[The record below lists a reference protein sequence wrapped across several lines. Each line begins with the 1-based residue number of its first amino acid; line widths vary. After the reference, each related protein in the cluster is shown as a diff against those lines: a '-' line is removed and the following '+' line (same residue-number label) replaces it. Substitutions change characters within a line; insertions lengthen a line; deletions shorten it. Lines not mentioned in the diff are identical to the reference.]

1 MDEGRD
7 NPARIRCRP
16 IRYLT
21 FPGHGPSIHAS
32 TPGLHLAL
40 RNKTKPK
47 LGAIMQRCSRPVL
60 AIALLLLFGTA
71 AALAQSGAA
80 IPAGISVQVRI
91 TEKLSSE
98 TANVGQQFHGVLASP
113 ITANGRTLFPKGA
126 NVTGEVVNLERSGR
140 LSTPGELHLTLKTI
154 RNGGRTYPV
163 SVRTIMVK
171 GDSHTKSNVTKIG
184 GGAGL
189 GALIGAIAGGGKG
202 AAIGAGVGAAAG
214 TGVAAGTGKQPAEVQ
229 SEAVLAWTSN
239 APIMTA
245 PQPVRSGTDRYSDDD
260 RRSRGHHDRDDDDDR
275 YQSRRRDRDDDQGE
289 DYDGR
294 GPSGFS
300 DSERHI
306 IGSCFVDDRAGL
318 PPGLAKKDRLPPGL
332 ERQLQRN
339 GTLPPGLQKRVQ
351 PLPSSCDSRL
361 PRLPREWSRVVLSG
375 RIILLD
381 PRMRIVDMFFLN

>member
-1 MDEGRD
+1 
-7 NPARIRCRP
+7 
-16 IRYLT
+16 
-21 FPGHGPSIHAS
+21 
-32 TPGLHLAL
+32 
-40 RNKTKPK
+40 
-47 LGAIMQRCSRPVL
+47 MQRCSRPVL

-71 AALAQSGAA
+71 ATLAQSGSA
-80 IPAGISVQVRI
+80 IPAGTSVQVRI

-98 TANVGQQFHGVLASP
+98 TANVGQQFHGVLAAP
-113 ITANGRTLFPKGA
+113 ITANGRTVFPKGA
-126 NVTGEVVNLERSGR
+126 AVTGEVVNIERSGR
-140 LSTPGELHLTLKTI
+140 LSTPGELHLTLKSI
-154 RNGGRTYPV
+154 RSGGRTYPV
-163 SVRTIMVK
+163 SVQTLMVK
-171 GDSHTKSNVTKIG
+171 GNSHTKSNVTKIG

-189 GALIGAIAGGGKG
+189 GALIGAVAGGGKG

-229 SEAVLAWTSN
+229 SEAVLAWTST

-245 PQPVRSGTDRYSDDD
+245 PQPVRSGTDRHSDDD
-260 RRSRGHHDRDDDDDR
+260 RRSRGHYDRDDDDR
-275 YQSRRRDRDDDQGE
+275 YQSRRHDRDDDQGE

-306 IGSCFVDDRAGL
+306 IGSCLVDDRAGL

>member
-1 MDEGRD
+1 MR
-7 NPARIRCRP
+7 
-16 IRYLT
+16 RYLKL
-21 FPGHGPSIHAS
+21 
-32 TPGLHLAL
+32 TP
-40 RNKTKPK
+40 
-47 LGAIMQRCSRPVL
+47 AIT
-60 AIALLLLFGTA
+60 LLTIFGT
-71 AALAQSGAA
+71 LMGWAQ
-80 IPAGISVQVRI
+80 IPAGTSVQVRI

-98 TANVGQQFHGVLASP
+98 TATVGQQFHGVLAAP
-113 ITANGRTLFPKGA
+113 ITANSRTVLPKGA
-126 NVTGEVVNLERSGR
+126 AVTGEVVNIERSGR
-140 LSTPGELHLTLKTI
+140 LSTPGELHLTLKSI
-154 RNGGRTYPV
+154 RSGGRTYAV
-163 SVRTIMVK
+163 SVKTLLVK
-171 GDSHTKSNVTKIG
+171 GNSHTKSNVTKIG

-239 APIMTA
+239 APITTA

-260 RRSRGHHDRDDDDDR
+260 RRSRGHYDRDDDDR
-275 YQSRRRDRDDDQGE
+275 YQSRRHDRDDDQGE

-306 IGSCFVDDRAGL
+306 IGSCLVDDRAGL